1 MCVFNPLFCTNNP
14 EHTISCLPVPFWHF
28 NSFYTRLYNKSIY
41 SQDSSIGAEFSHSF
55 IYSTVA
61 CLSSIA
67 KFYVPYRNA
76 HTNRC
81 VCVSLVER
89 ENFGILS
96 VHKEELGFSF
106 LLKKVG
112 RNNSQ
117 QRSLRQDN
125 AADGGT
131 ETTGILTF
139 QRL

>member
-1 MCVFNPLFCTNNP
+1 M
-14 EHTISCLPVPFWHF
+14 
-28 NSFYTRLYNKSIY
+28 
-41 SQDSSIGAEFSHSF
+41 
-55 IYSTVA
+55 
-61 CLSSIA
+61 
-67 KFYVPYRNA
+67 
-76 HTNRC
+76 
-81 VCVSLVER
+81 SLVER